1 MRNMKIIIRKSES
14 GFEIELSEEEVLAL
28 FRNLL
33 EIINKNTEEQ
43 VEKAKK
49 EFQDILDQFLGG
61 SP

>member
-14 GFEIELSEEEVLAL
+14 GYEIEISEEEVLAL

>member
-1 MRNMKIIIRKSES
+1 MRDMKIIIRKSDS
-14 GFEIELSEEEVLAL
+14 GYEIELSEEEVLAL
-28 FRNLL
+28 FQKLL

-43 VEKAKK
+43 VEKTKK